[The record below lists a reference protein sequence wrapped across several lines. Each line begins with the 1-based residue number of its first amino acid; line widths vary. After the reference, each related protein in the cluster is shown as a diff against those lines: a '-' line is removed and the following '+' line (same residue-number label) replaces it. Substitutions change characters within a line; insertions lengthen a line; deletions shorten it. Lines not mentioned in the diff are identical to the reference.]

1 MNQAVRW
8 EDAVSSYDTAYLIA
22 KGITPKKRDRPFDA
36 ALVMGRL
43 HHQLL
48 PRPAVYARFWTAH
61 QWICANPR
69 GANAGLVRRMR
80 RQQRRCAFTAPADT
94 GWMGCPLCAAYAADT
109 GSTMRQMIN
118 AGTPYNLSD
127 HVWLREF
134 TNALVIVNPTTSTQW
149 VTVPAGG
156 WNKIRGFD
164 TAHNSGA
171 AVSSG
176 LSVGR
181 WMRMCSSATV
191 HRRRRRHSPQPLV
204 QRDTD
209 ADAYPHADMDADP
222 TPTRRTATRTPTPN
236 GTATWTTP
244 TDANG
249 DIHRPRRRG
258 RQPARQR
265 RPGHR
270 VLTRRRRPAHR
281 RAHRHRRA
289 RRPARRRQQ

>member
-8 EDAVSSYDTAYLIA
+8 EDAASSYDTAYLIA
-22 KGITPKKRDRPFDA
+22 KGYYTEKRDRPFDA
-36 ALVMGRL
+36 ASSGRL

-69 GANAGLVRRMR
+69 GQTPDWCDECGVNSAGVRS
-80 RQQRRCAFTAPADT
+80 TAPADT
-94 GWMGCPLCAAYAADT
+94 GWMGCPLAPAYAADT

-164 TAHNSGA
+164 TAHNSGGGSIKRPECWPDGCVCA
-171 AVSSG
+171 QA
-176 LSVGR
+176 
-181 WMRMCSSATV
+181 
-191 HRRRRRHSPQPLV
+191 
-204 QRDTD
+204 QRFTD
-209 ADAYPHADMDADP
+209 ADADIHRNRWCNAHTDADAHRTPTWTPTHTPTRTPTLIPDRNGYADMDAN
-222 TPTRRTATRTPTPN
+222 TA
-236 GTATWTTP
+236 
-244 TDANG
+244 DANG
-249 DIHRPRRRG
+249 DIHR
-258 RQPARQR
+258 
-265 RPGHR
+265 
-270 VLTRRRRPAHR
+270 LAHVDGNKHGN
-281 RAHRHRRA
+281 ADLDTGC
-289 RRPARRRQQ
+289 